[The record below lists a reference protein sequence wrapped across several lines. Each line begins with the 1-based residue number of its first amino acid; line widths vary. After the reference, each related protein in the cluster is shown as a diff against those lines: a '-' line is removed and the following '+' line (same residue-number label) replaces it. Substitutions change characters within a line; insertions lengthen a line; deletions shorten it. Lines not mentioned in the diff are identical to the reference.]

1 MKHLQTLTN
10 DINIWFRHEEGMK
23 SSPDMLSNK
32 SAKLNEDFVTEP
44 LITLTFITPVKPQQ
58 I

>member
-23 SSPDMLSNK
+23 FSPDMLTNK

-44 LITLTFITPVKPQQ
+44 LITLTFIRQ

>member
-44 LITLTFITPVKPQQ
+44 LITLTFIRQ